1 MSPILSDILTSE
13 VVAELL
19 ACEPSTVEEAARN
32 KDLPAVKY
40 GRGWVFPKEAFL
52 AHINAKALSNLIK
65 EVPAPTGV
73 LLDIKKKKQPPTLPN
88 LEALL
93 PKAVG

>member
-32 KDLPAVKY
+32 KELPAVKY

-52 AHINAKALSNLIK
+52 AHINAKAKSNVCAHMHSPRKHAVHERPSVVID
-65 EVPAPTGV
+65 ESQG
-73 LLDIKKKKQPPTLPN
+73 
-88 LEALL
+88 ALVHYL
-93 PKAVG
+93 RSG